1 MNIGEPRREI
11 EIVPTTAPVP
21 EVLPVTEP
29 SPEAEPARRPEPQ
42 VPEPV
47 PAGPPASRRR

>member
-11 EIVPTTAPVP
+11 EIAPTTAPVP

-29 SPEAEPARRPEPQ
+29 SPDPEPARPEPQ

-47 PAGPPASRRR
+47 PAGSSASLRR